1 MLAKAPTFTE
11 SFPRSPCVV
20 PISEWSD
27 VSGRSSFF
35 IPCSL
40 DRSQRPTTV
49 RSIIAAAGSN
59 KKDCVPMKLTCSS
72 NDCCSRC
79 GMTMMIGWMMMM
91 MMMMIS
97 RHCIGAFPPRL
108 IYSSIRRPL
117 RTWLHRG
124 GATSFLPTTITT
136 TTSPSILSSSSSLSL
151 SSSSS
156 SSTTMSQMVSSATD
170 AIVPTTTTTTASSN
184 KLTILRDL
192 MKERNI
198 DVYLIP
204 SDDPHLSGKVRSDV
218 LCVMSLVYKSCRFF
232 LTLCVLPT

>member
-20 PISEWSD
+20 PISECSD
-27 VSGRSSFF
+27 VSGRSSFLSHVLS
-35 IPCSL
+35 IEQNGP
-40 DRSQRPTTV
+40 QRYV
-49 RSIIAAAGSN
+49 RSIIAVADSN
-59 KKDCVPMKLTCSS
+59 KKDFVPMKRTFSS

-79 GMTMMIGWMMMM
+79 GMIMMTVMV
-91 MMMMIS
+91 MMIS

-232 LTLCVLPT
+232 LTLCVLPI